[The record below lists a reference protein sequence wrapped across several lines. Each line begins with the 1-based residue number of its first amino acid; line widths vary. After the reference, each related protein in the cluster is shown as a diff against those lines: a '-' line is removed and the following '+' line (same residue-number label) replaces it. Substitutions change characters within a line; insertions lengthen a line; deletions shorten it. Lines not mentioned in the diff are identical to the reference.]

1 MFLLLLKFG
10 GIHMM
15 NLYDSSL
22 FFDEMFDGN
31 QPKPHYRS
39 FHHKLSIFSQE
50 QLEEKYRQA
59 QASFLRQGITF
70 TVYGAQDGTERTMPF
85 DCVPIIIPQTQ
96 WAIIEEG
103 VKQRVEALNLFL
115 QDVYAEQ
122 KIIRDGYIPRQL
134 VEKNPY
140 FSPIMLGLKVP
151 IANHI
156 FLAGI
161 DLIRD
166 EKGDYFVL
174 EDNLRNPSGI
184 SYVFE
189 NRDVMKEVYPEFFSK
204 HTILSLDKQMAN
216 MKKALLAHRPST
228 MEEGRE
234 PKAVLLT
241 AGMYNSAY
249 YDHLFLAQHLSIQL
263 VEGRDLVVQDLK
275 VYMKTIYGLQQIDII
290 YRRIDDDFLD
300 PVAFRED
307 SLLGVPHLMAVYQ
320 AGNVAILNAVGNGVA
335 DDKAMYAYVPEM
347 IRYYLQEEP
356 ILPNVKTYHLEDEQQ
371 RAWVLEH
378 IQELV
383 IKNVSASG
391 GYDMLIGPHA
401 SEDEITL
408 FKDKIMMHPCQYIA
422 QPTIKLSRAP
432 SFQNGRFYPCHV
444 DLRVYAMKG
453 EDCYVLPGGLSRVA
467 LQEGSLVV
475 NSSQGGGAKD
485 TWILKE
491 ELKHAESSSRRVIL
505 DGTV

>member
-1 MFLLLLKFG
+1 
-10 GIHMM
+10 MM
-15 NLYDSSL
+15 KKLYDSSL

-31 QPKPHYRS
+31 KPKPHYRS
-39 FHHKLSIFSQE
+39 FHHKLSLFSLE

-70 TVYGAQDGTERTMPF
+70 TVYGTQDGTERTMPF
-85 DCVPIIIPQTQ
+85 DCVPIIIPQRQ
-96 WAIIEEG
+96 WTHIEAG

-115 QDVYAEQ
+115 QDVYGQ
-122 KIIRDGYIPRQL
+122 QNILRDGLIPRQL
-134 VEKNPY
+134 VENNPY
-140 FSPIMLGLKVP
+140 FKQMMTGLQVP
-151 IANHI
+151 IKNHI

-166 EKGDYFVL
+166 EKGLYHVL

-204 HTILSLDKQMAN
+204 HTILPLDKQMCY
-216 MKKALLAHRPST
+216 MKKALLAHRPPS
-228 MEEGRE
+228 MQADRE

-241 AGMYNSAY
+241 AGIYNSAY
-249 YDHLFLAQHLSIQL
+249 YDHVFLAQHLNIKL

-275 VYMKTIYGLQQIDII
+275 VYMKTIYGLQQVDII

-300 PVAFRED
+300 PAVFRED
-307 SLLGVPHLMAVYQ
+307 SLLGVPHLMAAYQ
-320 AGNVAILNAVGNGVA
+320 AGHVAILNAVGNGVA
-335 DDKAMYAYVPEM
+335 DDKAMYAYVPDM

-356 ILPNVKTYHLEDEQQ
+356 ILPNVKTYHLGDDKQ
-371 RAWVLEH
+371 REWVLKH
-378 IQELV
+378 MQELV

-401 SEDEITL
+401 SEEEIAL
-408 FKDKIMMHPCQYIA
+408 FKQKICKNPLQYIA

-432 SFQNGRFYPCHV
+432 AFQNGRFYPCHV
-444 DLRVYAMKG
+444 DLRVYVMKG

-467 LQEGSLVV
+467 LEEGSLVV

-491 ELKHAESSSRRVIL
+491 ELQHAKSSSRRVVL
-505 DGTV
+505 DGSV

>member
-1 MFLLLLKFG
+1 MKK
-10 GIHMM
+10 
-15 NLYDSSL
+15 LYDSSL

-31 QPKPHYRS
+31 KPKPHYRS
-39 FHHKLSIFSQE
+39 FHHKLSLFSQE

-59 QASFLRQGITF
+59 QASFLRQGVTF
-70 TVYGAQDGTERTMPF
+70 TVYGTQDGTERTMPF
-85 DCVPIIIPQTQ
+85 DCVPIIIPQRQ
-96 WAIIEEG
+96 WSHIEAG
-103 VKQRVEALNLFL
+103 VKQRVEALNLFI
-115 QDVYAEQ
+115 QDVYGQ
-122 KIIRDGYIPRQL
+122 QNILRDGLIPRQL
-134 VEKNPY
+134 VENNPY
-140 FSPIMLGLKVP
+140 FTPMMTGLQVP
-151 IANHI
+151 IKNHI

-166 EKGDYFVL
+166 EKGRYHVL

-204 HTILSLDKQMAN
+204 HTIRPLDKQMSY
-216 MKKALLAHRPST
+216 MKKALLAHRPPS
-228 MEEGRE
+228 MQADRE

-241 AGMYNSAY
+241 AGIYNSAY
-249 YDHLFLAQHLSIQL
+249 YDHVFLAQNLNIKL

-275 VYMKTIYGLQQIDII
+275 VYMKTIYGLQQVDII

-300 PVAFRED
+300 PAVFRED
-307 SLLGVPHLMAVYQ
+307 SLLGVPHLMAAYQ
-320 AGNVAILNAVGNGVA
+320 AGHVAILNAVGNGVA
-335 DDKAMYAYVPEM
+335 DDKAMYAYVPDM

-356 ILPNVKTYHLEDEQQ
+356 LLPNVKTYHLGDDKQ
-371 RAWVLEH
+371 REWVLKH
-378 IQELV
+378 MQELV

-401 SEDEITL
+401 SEEEITL
-408 FKDKIMMHPCQYIA
+408 FKQKICKNPLQYIA

-432 SFQNGRFYPCHV
+432 AFQNGRFYPCHV
-444 DLRVYAMKG
+444 DLRVYVMKG

-467 LQEGSLVV
+467 LEEGSLVV

-491 ELKHAESSSRRVIL
+491 ELQHAKSSSRRVVL